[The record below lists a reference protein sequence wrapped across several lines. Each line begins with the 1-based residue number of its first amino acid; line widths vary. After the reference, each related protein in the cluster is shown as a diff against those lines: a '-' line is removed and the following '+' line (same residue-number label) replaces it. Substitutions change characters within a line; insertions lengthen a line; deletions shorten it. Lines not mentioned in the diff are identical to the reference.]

1 MRIVRMTPTVAIA
14 VVLLAAARP
23 ASAGECKP
31 VLGHFTSSP
40 VSIGCTSPVG
50 FCTAGRLIGGI
61 QGSYAFTMLTAAPAD
76 SPNPAG
82 ITFYTGRSEVSLDH
96 GGTVVLADTGA
107 IDLNPFGV
115 GRMAALLSV
124 TGGTTSGFLQLRGS
138 IDFVT
143 GGVTGDY
150 FGEICGP

>member
-14 VVLLAAARP
+14 AVLLTAARP

-31 VLGHFTSSP
+31 VFGHFTSSP
-40 VSIGCTSPVG
+40 VAIGCSSPVG

-61 QGSYAFTMLTAAPAD
+61 QGSYAFTMLTAAPAAI
-76 SPNPAG
+76 PNPAG
-82 ITFYTGRSEVSLDH
+82 VTFYTGRSEVSLDH
-96 GGTVVLADTGA
+96 GGTVVLADAGA
-107 IDLNPFGV
+107 IDLNPFGS
-115 GRMAALLSV
+115 GKMAALLSV
-124 TGGTTSGFLQLRGS
+124 TGGATSGFLQLRGS